1 MAQSEVKRK
10 PGLPEFNPARWAGQ
24 ATRAVDLGAS
34 IDALVAVLSS
44 SSDTESDTDDAALDD
59 EEARRA
65 RVRACA
71 AALRET
77 APLFALTAALI
88 APWLVEVAGETTT
101 GKRGDSTADTVAISD
116 RLTQFTRY
124 LFEESG
130 LLEIDPWSG
139 LVEWVWSHQNA
150 LAIADLNRDLG
161 GAAVRALPP
170 QEYRRKLQTC
180 LGGTID
186 ALRERSGHL
195 VITYAQEL
203 AKAAVLVL
211 EPGAL
216 TPPRLARLLGTS
228 PLGHPAELLPANR
241 SGQVISDILAPF
253 EDGHLTVMSSAHF
266 QALREALYKGSFNH
280 DDDTPWPTAQLTRGG
295 ILGQAQ
301 LRPPGTDGEVIL
313 REEELDELARLM
325 WRQREELS
333 DLDADALD
341 ALSAIWLAQAQG
353 VGDRAVADVDGLL
366 TMRGIKPRSRGNGRR
381 SGFEPEQRAE
391 MQRAIAHIQNIWINI
406 AQVPDHAEEWPDGE
420 VGINGQLTLQSR
432 AFVITDRLGRTDKS
446 GTMID
451 MERFIFQPGAVFAR
465 YLLGPGSQTALLSAQ
480 ALKYDP
486 YRQTWEKRLAR
497 FLSWHWRASTPG
509 RHTRPYRVAELLDAI
524 GKEVNAR
531 YPNSTRERLE
541 KTLDTLQT
549 DGVISSW
556 QYERWDEAI
565 TEQRGWAQRWLTCML
580 LIDPPPVA
588 LEYLRQ
594 ERPALPRR
602 TVPNEG
608 AEIPTD
614 PGELGALIK
623 TARLDRGLN
632 QTDVARLLG
641 VKQSYI
647 SKLERNANPQLRPSA
662 TFRKGVRDWLAEG

>member
-1 MAQSEVKRK
+1 MAQSEAKRR
-10 PGLPEFNPARWAGQ
+10 PSLPEFNPARWAGQ

-44 SSDTESDTDDAALDD
+44 SSHTDDATLDN

-88 APWLVEVAGETTT
+88 APWLVEVTGETVT
-101 GKRGDSTADTVAISD
+101 GKRGDSAADTAAISD

-170 QEYRRKLQTC
+170 LEYRRKLQTY
-180 LGGTID
+180 LGGTIE

-216 TPPRLARLLGTS
+216 TSARLARLLGTS

-241 SGQVISDILAPF
+241 TGQVISDILAPF

-301 LRPPGTDGEVIL
+301 LRPPGTDGETIL

-406 AQVPDHAEEWPDGE
+406 AQVPDPAEEWTAGE
-420 VGINGQLTLQSR
+420 VGNDRHLTLQSR
-432 AFVITDRLGRTDKS
+432 AFVITDRLGRTDKT

-509 RHTRPYRVAELLDAI
+509 RHTRPYRVTELLDAI
-524 GKEVNAR
+524 GKEINTR

-541 KTLDTLQT
+541 KTLDTLET
-549 DGVISSW
+549 DGVISRW

-565 TEQRGWAQRWLTCML
+565 SEQRGWAQRWLTCIL
-580 LIDPPPVA
+580 LIDPPAIA

-602 TVPNEG
+602 TMPNEG
-608 AEIPTD
+608 VEIPND

-662 TFRKGVRDWLAEG
+662 AFRKGVRDWLAEG

>member
-1 MAQSEVKRK
+1 MAQVTTKRQ
-10 PGLPEFNPARWAGQ
+10 PGLPEFNPARWASQ

-44 SSDTESDTDDAALDD
+44 SSDTADATLDD

-88 APWLVEVAGETTT
+88 APWLLEVAGGARP
-101 GKRGDSTADTVAISD
+101 GKRGDDAADPAIARE
-116 RLTQFTRY
+116 RLTRFAQY

-161 GAAVRALPP
+161 GTAVRELPP
-170 QEYRRKLQTC
+170 QEYRHLLRSY
-180 LGGTID
+180 LGGTVD

-203 AKAAVLVL
+203 AKATVLVL
-211 EPGAL
+211 EPNTL
-216 TPPRLARLLGTS
+216 TPDRLERLLGAS
-228 PLGHPAELLPANR
+228 PLGHPSELLPTTR
-241 SGQVISDILAPF
+241 SGQVVSDILAPF

-266 QALREALYKGSFNH
+266 QALREALYKSSFDH
-280 DDDTPWPTAQLTRGG
+280 AADTPWPTAQLTRGG
-295 ILGQAQ
+295 IRGQAQ
-301 LRPPGTDGEVIL
+301 LRPPGTDGQAALSEG
-313 REEELDELARLM
+313 ELDAWARLM
-325 WRQREELS
+325 WQQREELS

-341 ALSAIWLAQAQG
+341 ALSAIWLTQAQG

-406 AQVPDHAEEWPDGE
+406 AQVPDTLTERPAEGPD
-420 VGINGQLTLQSR
+420 NDGQLTLQSR
-432 AFVITDRLGRTDKS
+432 AFVITDRLGRTDKT

-509 RHTRPYRVAELLDAI
+509 RHTRPYRVAELLEAI
-524 GKEVNAR
+524 GKEISAR
-531 YPNSTRERLE
+531 YPGSTRERLE

-549 DGVISSW
+549 DGVISQW

-565 TEQRGWAQRWLTCML
+565 TEQRGWAQHWLASTL
-580 LIDPPPVA
+580 LIDPPPIA
-588 LEYLRQ
+588 LEFLRQ
-594 ERPALPRR
+594 DRPALPRN
-602 TVPNEG
+602 TTPNEPI
-608 AEIPTD
+608 EPPTD
-614 PGELGALIK
+614 AGELGQLIK
-623 TARLDRGLN
+623 ATRLDRGLN

-662 TFRKGVRDWLAEG
+662 AFRKGIRDWLGEG